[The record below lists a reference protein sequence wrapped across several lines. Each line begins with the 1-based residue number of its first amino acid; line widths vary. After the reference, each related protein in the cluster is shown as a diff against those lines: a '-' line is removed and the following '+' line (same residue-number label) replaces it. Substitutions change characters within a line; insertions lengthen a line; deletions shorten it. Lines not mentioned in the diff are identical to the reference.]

1 MTPETK
7 QLIIVIIAA
16 VIAVG
21 AVFYAR
27 SLKADATSATLSTG
41 QALGAGIVGLGI
53 LMLAMPWAAGQ
64 IAAMGF
70 IKSSDF
76 GILAG
81 SVYGLGIVAL
91 IGGILIVVVRGAQE
105 S

>member
-1 MTPETK
+1 MDLK
-7 QLIIVIIAA
+7 LIVVIIAA

-27 SLKADATSATLSTG
+27 SIKTDANSATLSTG

-53 LMLAMPWAAGQ
+53 LLLAMPWAAGA
-64 IAAMGF
+64 IAALEF
-70 IKSSDF
+70 ISSSDF

-81 SVYGLGIVAL
+81 SVYGLGIVTL
-91 IGGILIVVVRGAQE
+91 IGGILIAVVRGAQE

>member
-1 MTPETK
+1 MDTK
-7 QLIIVIIAA
+7 LIIVIIAA
-16 VIAVG
+16 IIAVG

-27 SLKADATSATLSTG
+27 SVKTDANSATLSTG

-53 LMLAMPWAAGQ
+53 LLLAMPWAAGA
-64 IAAMGF
+64 IAALDF
-70 IKSSDF
+70 IQSSDF

-81 SVYGLGIVAL
+81 SVYGIGIIAL